1 MKAKKNQNKAAVKT
15 RRDLS
20 VATSSLPAQS
30 EWAQTGGAS
39 ERASEVAHGTRAAPQ
54 TDESRMDPA
63 LAAFEQHLR
72 VERGDSAHTLDA
84 YMRDLAQFAVFL
96 FGDDA
101 KPPFPW
107 TEATLRAGRAFFG
120 GLASEENLEAT
131 SIRRKLSAV
140 RSFYKFLVREKMA
153 EENPFAALRG
163 PKLRRGLPKVLTA
176 LEVETLLD
184 SSAPDEARL
193 KLMPAVDSYVAL
205 RDSAALELLY
215 SAGARVGE
223 AAALNIGAVDFEES
237 IVVVFGKRRKERAC
251 PLGAPALDAIRK
263 MLAAAAGLWG
273 TESIMPGEP
282 LFRNWRGSRLSA
294 RSIER
299 LMDKRLAAAGIP
311 GEFSPHALRH
321 SFATHMLD
329 AGADLRAVQELLGH
343 ESLSATQIYTHVS
356 VERLKETY
364 HKTHPRA

>member
-1 MKAKKNQNKAAVKT
+1 MKAKKNQSEKAEKK
-15 RRDLS
+15 S
-20 VATSSLPAQS
+20 
-30 EWAQTGGAS
+30 
-39 ERASEVAHGTRAAPQ
+39 RASSAAASAPQSAAP
-54 TDESRMDPA
+54 RPDPA
-63 LAAFEQHLR
+63 LAAFERHLR
-72 VERGDSAHTLDA
+72 VERDDSPHTLDA
-84 YMRDLAQFAVFL
+84 YMRDLAQFAIFL

-101 KPPFPW
+101 RPPFPW
-107 TEATLRAGRAFFG
+107 AEATLRAGRAFFG

-176 LEVETLLD
+176 SEVETLLD

-193 KLMPAVDSYVAL
+193 KLMPAVDGYVAL
-205 RDSAALELLY
+205 RNSAVLELLY

-223 AAALNIGAVDFEES
+223 AAALKIGAVDFEES

-251 PLGAPALDAIRK
+251 PLGAPALAAIRK
-263 MLAAAAGLWG
+263 MLIAAAGLWG
-273 TESIMPGEP
+273 AESIAPGEP
-282 LFRNWRGSRLSA
+282 LFRNWRGTRLTA

-299 LMDKRLAAAGIP
+299 LMDKRLAEAGIP

-343 ESLSATQIYTHVS
+343 ESLSTTQIYTHVS